1 MSYLLDTNAISEANK
16 SVPDKGF
23 MQWFNQVDVTE
34 LYVSCITIGEIYKGI
49 ELLTDI
55 NRRKR
60 LENNIAEIVEAFSN
74 RILDI
79 DSETSQIWSKIMA
92 DSIKRGQ
99 TAPSIDALIAS
110 QAIQHDLILIT
121 RNIKDFDQIKDLKLN
136 CPWLS
141 N

>member
-99 TAPSIDALIAS
+99 TATSIDALIAS